1 MSRNLKLILLII
13 LAGTV
18 AVYVITVVIPSQL
31 AKRSYEAAKSIG
43 QDMSKAFQFTPEVIM
58 NNTIVLNKQTP
69 ILELATLS
77 QNFHHT
83 YTWENSWLRSK
94 KQIIIAGSFEA
105 KVGFDLSE
113 KFSLH
118 VQDDRVIVYL
128 SQPKILSVEPLGDM
142 TFHDEDGIWNWVN
155 EEDRAKATNAF
166 ITDARRYAQQA
177 TFIQDAQTQMEARIR
192 EIMATHDKSVE
203 FRYTEVLGEP
213 R

>member
-83 YTWENSWLRSK
+83 
-94 KQIIIAGSFEA
+94 
-105 KVGFDLSE
+105 
-113 KFSLH
+113 
-118 VQDDRVIVYL
+118 
-128 SQPKILSVEPLGDM
+128 
-142 TFHDEDGIWNWVN
+142 
-155 EEDRAKATNAF
+155 
-166 ITDARRYAQQA
+166 
-177 TFIQDAQTQMEARIR
+177 
-192 EIMATHDKSVE
+192 
-203 FRYTEVLGEP
+203 
-213 R
+213 